1 MTNNKRIQWIV
12 AAIIVIAIG
21 ALAARRITS
30 APVLHDASQNLQ
42 LAINV
47 SHHGVM
53 SLDEKA
59 PYQPSMY
66 REPLPVA
73 VTAIVVRLCDA
84 VFGPTEN
91 RNYFVGPR
99 AHFIKLQNCVW
110 LCLLWLAVF
119 AATYTFTDSFLAA
132 GVAATISLHPLL
144 SDTHVNNLTTELPAA
159 ALLVLASWSLARS
172 VARNSVALVVLAGA
186 AFGLL
191 ALAKAAFLYVVVA
204 MAFCMLMPWVAG
216 SSVAHSRARMLYPA
230 LFLAAFAMVVA
241 PWMYRNLTTFGTF
254 QIAER
259 GGLAVYTR
267 ALMNQ
272 MSREEYRGS
281 FYVWAPASLQPE
293 LGRILGFA
301 PRDLDLGG
309 RLQRLN
315 EIAGSSVE
323 TIGSAAEDAGRPEEA
338 ISFWRIGR
346 AQREKL
352 ETALAQEGKLHPD
365 VIADHVMQTDG
376 LTMIAHDLSD
386 NAALTAAFVWR
397 GGPLVFLFLLLGIF
411 YSVVARRYILSLFL
425 LPGLLLFA
433 IYALGADFLPRYGV
447 MSEVPAAVACVVM
460 LQAVWRSHFARD
472 RLPRL
477 G

>member
-1 MTNNKRIQWIV
+1 MKNHKRIQWIAV
-12 AAIIVIAIG
+12 AIIVIAIG
-21 ALAARRITS
+21 ALAARRITA

-42 LAINV
+42 MAINV

-53 SLDEKA
+53 SVDENA

-73 VTAIVVRLCDA
+73 VTAIVVRVCDA

-91 RNYFVGPR
+91 RNYFSGPR

-110 LCLLWLAVF
+110 LCLLWFGVF
-119 AATYTFTDSFLAA
+119 AATYMFTESLLAA
-132 GVAATISLHPLL
+132 VVAATVSLHPLL
-144 SDTHVNNLTTELPAA
+144 SDTHINNLTPELPAA

-172 VARNSVALVVLAGA
+172 VARNSVALVIVAGV

-204 MAFCMLMPWVAG
+204 MAFCMLAPWVAG
-216 SSVAHSRARMLYPA
+216 SSVSQWRARMLYPA
-230 LFLAAFAMVVA
+230 LLLAAFALIVA

-323 TIGSAAEDAGRPEEA
+323 SIGSIAEDAGRPEDA
-338 ISFWRIGR
+338 ISFWRTGR

-352 ETALAQEGKLHPD
+352 ETAFAKEGKPHPD
-365 VIADHVMQTDG
+365 VTADHVMQTAG

-386 NAALTAAFVWR
+386 NTALTAAFVWR

-411 YSVVARRYILSLFL
+411 YSVVVRRYTLSLFL

-433 IYALGADFLPRYGV
+433 IYALGADLLPRYGV

-460 LQAVWRSHFARD
+460 LQAGWRRHSARE

-477 G
+477 

>member
-1 MTNNKRIQWIV
+1 MKNNKRIQWIV
-12 AAIIVIAIG
+12 VAIIVIAIV
-21 ALAARRITS
+21 ALAAHRITA

-47 SHHGVM
+47 SHHSVM
-53 SLDEKA
+53 SLDDKA

-66 REPLPVA
+66 REPVPVA

-84 VFGPTEN
+84 VFGPTED
-91 RNYFVGPR
+91 RSYFVGSR

-119 AATYTFTDSFLAA
+119 AATYMFTESFLAA
-132 GVAATISLHPLL
+132 AVAATISLHPLL

-159 ALLVLASWSLARS
+159 ALLVLASWSLARA
-172 VARNSVALVVLAGA
+172 VARGSVALMVIAGV

-216 SSVAHSRARMLYPA
+216 PRVTHSRARMLYPA
-230 LFLAAFAMVVA
+230 LLLAAFALTVA

-281 FYVWAPASLQPE
+281 FYVWAPPSLQPE
-293 LGRILGFA
+293 LGPVLGFV

-323 TIGSAAEDAGRPEEA
+323 NIGSAAEDTGRPEEA

-352 ETALAQEGKLHPD
+352 ETAFAKEGKPHPD

-376 LTMIAHDLSD
+376 LKMIAHDLSD

-397 GGPLVFLFLLLGIF
+397 GGPLVFLFLLLGIC
-411 YSVVARRYILSLFL
+411 YSVVARRYSLSLFL

-460 LQAVWRSHFARD
+460 LQAVWRSHFAAD

-477 G
+477 